1 MPCAPKPSVWNSWLT
16 WSSLL
21 IFPNSCWVH
30 LGLLTM
36 HSLQH
41 KRWTELR
48 SRGTQVFL
56 FEVFLF
62 ACFLW
67 GCIAFAYFFSIPCQS
82 QAKLESWVLLVLCLY
97 HYTLYILKCL
107 HIFLHE
113 EARLLATSLQ
123 FVEELVKPRP
133 KYGVRHLQSQHLIV
147 EEMRLKVQSYP
158 LCISSSRAVWTTWH
172 KNCVWGER
180 EGREQMFLE
189 IDFQG

>member
-1 MPCAPKPSVWNSWLT
+1 MKCFCLPAFFGDVLF
-16 WSSLL
+16 LL
-21 IFPNSCWVH
+21 I
-30 LGLLTM
+30 
-36 HSLQH
+36 
-41 KRWTELR
+41 
-48 SRGTQVFL
+48 
-56 FEVFLF
+56 
-62 ACFLW
+62 
-67 GCIAFAYFFSIPCQS
+67 FFSIPCQS

-158 LCISSSRAVWTTWH
+158 LLYSKFKSSVNYMTQ
-172 KNCVWGER
+172 KLCVGGER
-180 EGREQMFLE
+180 ERHEQMFLE